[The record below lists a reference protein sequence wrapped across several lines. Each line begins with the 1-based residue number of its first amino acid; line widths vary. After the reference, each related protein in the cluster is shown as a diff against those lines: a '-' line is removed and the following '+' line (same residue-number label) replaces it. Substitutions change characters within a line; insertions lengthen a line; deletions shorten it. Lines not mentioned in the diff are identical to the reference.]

1 MKPATRRLICN
12 LLGLALILYALVT
25 VQVQG
30 DHLNDQHRSLVATQ
44 RLLLQSVK
52 ESADTR
58 VTTVTQRC
66 AFTSLVLNVLVQ
78 QDPSVSAPFNRSLAG
93 CRVQLALVKKIAAA
107 ATTLAP

>member
-30 DHLNDQHRSLVATQ
+30 DHLDAQHRSLVATQ
-44 RLLLQSVK
+44 NLLLMSVK
-52 ESADTR
+52 ESAETR

-66 AFTSLVLNVLVQ
+66 AFTSLVLDVLVK
-78 QDPSVSAPFNRSLAG
+78 QDPAVAPPFNRSLAG
-93 CRVQLALVKKIAAA
+93 CRVQLKLVKKIAAA
-107 ATTLAP
+107 TPTLAP